1 MIHLKSIT
9 KNSKSVKDQNSGSEG
24 KKYSVDHIFTEI
36 ADFGEQLRN
45 SRPIKIEIDLK
56 NHRKSMQDTLVSSD
70 ARMEPYENPINCDQH
85 PLKKATF
92 IVKGRPYCDKCSVKF
107 ITKGFVAVK
116 IKS

>member
-1 MIHLKSIT
+1 
-9 KNSKSVKDQNSGSEG
+9 
-24 KKYSVDHIFTEI
+24 
-36 ADFGEQLRN
+36 
-45 SRPIKIEIDLK
+45 
-56 NHRKSMQDTLVSSD
+56 MQDTLVSSD
-70 ARMEPYENPINCDQH
+70 ARMEPHENPINCDQH